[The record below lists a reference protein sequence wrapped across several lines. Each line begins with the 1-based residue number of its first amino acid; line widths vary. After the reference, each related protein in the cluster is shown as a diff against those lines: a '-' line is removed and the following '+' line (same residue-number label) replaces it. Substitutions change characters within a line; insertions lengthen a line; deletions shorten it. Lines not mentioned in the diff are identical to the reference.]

1 MNTHKMQIASAVQ
14 LNGGKSNLNLDRRY
28 LGTAKIGQILPI
40 FHQECVPGDSFRV
53 HIGSFARFLPLA
65 VPSYVNLTYRTLS
78 VFVPYH
84 QVMDGAESFF
94 SNQASFRRQDNTL
107 PTFTLTALLQAFHRG
122 SDPWSI
128 QATESSF
135 DFYSGGAY
143 YKYNA
148 KGWYVV
154 KLLHSLGYRYN
165 NNGNAQNRTFNALPL
180 LAFCHAYNCYMAYSP
195 DVNTSELSN
204 VLETLKRSPNTTIT
218 ANFLAVL
225 LGSILLTY
233 EESFFSLAWRQPFY
247 SQPQQSP
254 QSVIPDYDQ
263 RHFDVFNNVESDIKE
278 GVDWTA
284 DSGSHQS
291 DFDKSLNAAQI
302 RLIMKF
308 DDFFRR
314 SNYAGSKDIE
324 QIYSRFG
331 VKIDDFKT
339 RYPYF
344 LNETGQNVK
353 IGDVTSTAD
362 TSDTSPVGAYAGK
375 AISSSDASFDF
386 DSHDYGML
394 FTFAWYAPKLEY
406 YLGCDKEVLRL
417 QPFDFYTPE
426 LDEGFPSAVTRRQ
439 LDAAALGGAPDSTF
453 GYVPLYSEYLYA
465 NSVIVGEFE
474 RRTGFDAW
482 HFGRNFQLQ
491 SAAQSD
497 SFIYVPCT
505 GTPLERIFNVSDPTL
520 VDVDSIYMDVHVNC
534 SAVRPMKDFV
544 GKTRLGEGNIDVP
557 QLGYQAN

>member
-1 MNTHKMQIASAVQ
+1 MQIASAVQ
-14 LNGGKSNLNLDRRY
+14 MNGGKSNLNLNRHW

-40 FHQECVPGDSFRV
+40 FHQECVPGDKFNV

-84 QVMDGAESFF
+84 QVFDGAESFF
-94 SNQASFRRQDNTL
+94 SNQASFRRSDNSL
-107 PTFTLTALLQAFHRG
+107 PSFTLANLLGAFVSSNTDLWATDLG
-122 SDPWSI
+122 SSI
-128 QATESSF
+128 PASY
-135 DFYSGGAY
+135 DFYSGGKY
-143 YKYNA
+143 WSYNA

-154 KLLHSLGYRYN
+154 KLLHSLGYRFS
-165 NNGNAQNRTFNALPL
+165 NNGSAVSRTYNALPL
-180 LAFCHAYNCYMAYSP
+180 LAFCHAYNSYLAYSP
-195 DVNTSELSN
+195 DVNTSQLSYELEQQKRAPSR
-204 VLETLKRSPNTTIT
+204 VLSAAILHT
-218 ANFLAVL
+218 L

-233 EESFFSLAWRQPFY
+233 EESFYSLAWRQPYY

-254 QSVIPDYDQ
+254 QIAFPDFEQRTKNVAGGNSAILYDGQ
-263 RHFDVFNNVESDIKE
+263 LGGKFVVADGDDI
-278 GVDWTA
+278 
-284 DSGSHQS
+284 
-291 DFDKSLNAAQI
+291 NAAQV
-302 RLIMKF
+302 RLLMKF

-331 VKIDDFKT
+331 VKIDDYKT

-362 TSDTSPVGAYAGK
+362 TSATSPVGAYAGK
-375 AISSSDASFDF
+375 AISSDDAGFNF
-386 DSHDYGML
+386 ESHDYGMI
-394 FTFAWYAPKLEY
+394 FTFAWYAPKIEY
-406 YLGCDKEVLRL
+406 YLGADKETLRL

-426 LDEGFPSAVTRRQ
+426 LDEGFPSALTRQQ
-439 LDAAALGGAPDSTF
+439 LDAAALGNGPDTTF

-465 NSVIVGEFE
+465 NSIIVGEFE
-474 RRTGFDAW
+474 RRSGFEAW
-482 HFGRNFQLQ
+482 HFGRNFNLAA
-491 SAAQSD
+491 AAQAD
-497 SFIYVPCT
+497 SFIYIPCT
-505 GTPLERIFNVSDPTL
+505 GTPLERIFNVTDPTM
-520 VDVDSIYMDVHVNC
+520 VDVDSIYLECNVDC

-544 GKTRLGEGNIDVP
+544 GKTRLGEGSLDIP

>member
-1 MNTHKMQIASAVQ
+1 MQIASAVQ
-14 LNGGKSNLNLDRRY
+14 MNGGKSNLNLDRRF

-40 FHQECVPGDSFRV
+40 FHQECVPGDKYRV
-53 HIGSFARFLPLA
+53 HIGSFARFLPLS

-94 SNQASFRRQDNTL
+94 SNQSVFRRQNNNLPIFYLNALFAAFTVAGDMWATVSTSSDYDFVITNT
-107 PTFTLTALLQAFHRG
+107 
-122 SDPWSI
+122 
-128 QATESSF
+128 
-135 DFYSGGAY
+135 Y

-154 KLLHSLGYRYN
+154 KLLHSLGYRFN
-165 NNGNAQNRTFNALPL
+165 NTLASSGNRSFNALPL

-195 DVNTSELSN
+195 DVNTSELSS
-204 VLETLKRSPNTTIT
+204 VLETLKRAPSSSIT
-218 ANFLAVL
+218 SAMLHTL

-233 EESFFSLAWRQPFY
+233 EESFFSLAWRSPYY
-247 SQPQQSP
+247 SQTPVGSASP
-254 QSVIPDYDQ
+254 DFKIMSKNTISGDSMTGGTVEYDST
-263 RHFDVFNNVESDIKE
+263 RGGNVTTFDDSEV
-278 GVDWTA
+278 TA
-284 DSGSHQS
+284 S
-291 DFDKSLNAAQI
+291 QI
-302 RLIMKF
+302 RLLLKF

-331 VKIDDFKT
+331 VKIDDYKT

-344 LNETGQNVK
+344 LNETGQNVQ

-362 TSDTSPVGAYAGK
+362 TSDSSPVGAYAGK
-375 AISSSDASFDF
+375 AISSDDAAFVF
-386 DSHDYGML
+386 ESHDYGML

-426 LDEGFPSAVTRRQ
+426 LDEGFPSAITRRQ
-439 LDAAALGGAPDSTF
+439 LDAAALGGASDTTF

-491 SAAQSD
+491 AAAQSD
-497 SFIYVPCT
+497 SFIYIPCT
-505 GTPLERIFNVSDPTL
+505 GTPLERIFNVADPTL
-520 VDVDSIYMDVHVNC
+520 VDVDSIYMDVHIDC

-544 GKTRLGEGNIDVP
+544 GKTRLGDGSLDVP

>member
-1 MNTHKMQIASAVQ
+1 MNTHKMKIASAVQ
-14 LNGGKSNLNLDRRY
+14 MNGGKSNLNLDRRF

-40 FHQECVPGDSFRV
+40 FHQECVPGDNFRV

-94 SNQASFRRQDNTL
+94 ANQASFRRMDNSL
-107 PTFTLTALLQAFHRG
+107 PTFTLANLFAAFTY
-122 SDPWSI
+122 SSSPWSE
-128 QATESSF
+128 AGSESDY
-135 DFYSGGAY
+135 DFYSAGSY

-154 KLLHSLGYRYN
+154 KLLHSLGYRFN
-165 NNGNAQNRTFNALPL
+165 NNGSAVNRTFNALPL
-180 LAFCHAYNCYMAYSP
+180 LSFCHAYNCYMAYSP

-204 VLETLKRSPNTTIT
+204 VLETIKRSPQTTLT
-218 ANFLAVL
+218 NVMLYSL

-233 EESFFSLAWRQPFY
+233 EESFYSLAWRQPYY
-247 SQPQQSP
+247 SQNTPSAE
-254 QSVIPDYDQ
+254 SFVPDYDQ
-263 RHFDVFNNVESDIKE
+263 MNKYVIGNTGGTVYDYH
-278 GVDWTA
+278 A
-284 DSGSHQS
+284 GSHV
-291 DFDKSLNAAQI
+291 DIGDGDTVNAAQI
-302 RLIMKF
+302 RLLLKF

-331 VKIDDFKT
+331 VKIDDYKT

-344 LNETGQNVK
+344 LNETGQNVQ

-362 TSDTSPVGAYAGK
+362 TSETSPVGAYAGK
-375 AISSSDASFDF
+375 AISSDDAAFDF

-426 LDEGFPSAVTRRQ
+426 LDEGFPSAITRRQ
-439 LDAAALGGAPDSTF
+439 VDAAGLGAAVDSTF

-474 RRTGFDAW
+474 RRTGFDSW
-482 HFGRNFQLQ
+482 HFGRNFQLTA
-491 SAAQSD
+491 SAQSD
-497 SFIYVPCT
+497 SFIYMPCT

-520 VDVDSIYMDVHVNC
+520 VDVDSIYMDVHINC

-544 GKTRLGEGNIDVP
+544 GKTRLGEGNLDVP